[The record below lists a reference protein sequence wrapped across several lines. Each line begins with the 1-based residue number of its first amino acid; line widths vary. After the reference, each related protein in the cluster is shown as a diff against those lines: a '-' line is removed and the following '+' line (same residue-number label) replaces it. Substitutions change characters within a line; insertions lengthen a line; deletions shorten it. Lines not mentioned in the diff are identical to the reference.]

1 MKRFLLF
8 LVIIITVSFL
18 NVSCTTDAYDSD
30 MENNSASIQLDD
42 TSTTTQTDPVIIPK
56 KD

>member
-1 MKRFLLF
+1 MKRIFLT
-8 LVIIITVSFL
+8 LVIIITVSFF

-42 TSTTTQTDPVIIPK
+42 TSSAPQTDPVIIPK

>member
-1 MKRFLLF
+1 MKRFLLS